1 MQLTVENFN
10 KKGTG
15 FINNGVWYNAD
26 RSLVGGL
33 GDLKKGNVIDAEV
46 KVNGDFNNI
55 TSYKVSEGGA
65 VATSSDKKEFK
76 SSSFKG
82 ESSDTQDRIARGN
95 ATNAVFGSP
104 FIGKWMESLYDSDAE
119 RIQETIRLIDKVA
132 TFIGTGKMEA
142 K

>member
-15 FINNGVWYNAD
+15 FISGGVWYNAD
-26 RSLVGGL
+26 RSLEGGVGN
-33 GDLKKGNVIDAEV
+33 LKKGDVIEAEI
-46 KVNGDFNNI
+46 KVNGDFKNI
-55 TSYKVSEGGA
+55 TAYTMSDGKV
-65 VATSSDKKEFK
+65 VASTTEKKEFK
-76 SSSFKG
+76 SSSFGK
-82 ESSDTQDRIARGN
+82 ESPDTQDRIARGN

-119 RIQETIRLIDKVA
+119 RIQETIRLVDKVA